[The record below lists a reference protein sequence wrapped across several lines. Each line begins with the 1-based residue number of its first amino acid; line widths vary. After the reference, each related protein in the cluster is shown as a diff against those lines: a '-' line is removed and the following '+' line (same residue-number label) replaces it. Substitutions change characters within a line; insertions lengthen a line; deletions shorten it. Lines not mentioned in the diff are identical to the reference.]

1 MSNAGNQCSL
11 TRKCSFAKF
20 SVVAIKTLRCPDQVG
35 WRLGKFDLGR
45 LAGREI
51 LLGDRFS
58 TCCYGQVLAIAFA
71 LYDHVE
77 VPAKCS
83 DGAQCHLRPTIGQAR
98 GAAEAR
104 ETAGT
109 QAEESLGENP
119 AIQCALGGK
128 VALVALGPRL
138 DGVRDVVS

>member
-1 MSNAGNQCSL
+1 MQHRAGVGL
-11 TRKCSFAKF
+11 KLRKRDIGGTTGCEIMARHGF
-20 SVVAIKTLRCPDQVG
+20 SVLNHSEQLPVT
-35 WRLGKFDLGR
+35 F
-45 LAGREI
+45 
-51 LLGDRFS
+51 
-58 TCCYGQVLAIAFA
+58 AFHH
-71 LYDHVE
+71 HVE
-77 VPAKCS
+77 VPAKCP
-83 DGAQCHLRPTIGQAR
+83 DRAQCHFRPAIGQAR
-98 GAAEAR
+98 GATKAR